1 MLSILTLR
9 GLLSGT
15 LLTISVLAHA
25 QNTAQGF
32 VFEDRNQNGKKDR
45 SEPGLAQIPVSNGRE
60 VVLTDPT
67 GRYQLPVGLDN
78 ILFVVKPTGYK
89 LPVNAQ
95 NLPQFFYRHKPNG
108 SPQLKFPGVAPTGPL
123 PKSVDFA
130 LTKQDEPDQYQ
141 ILVFGDPQAYT
152 TEQIAH
158 FDRGVVSELLGK
170 TGNFRFG
177 ISLGD
182 LVGDNPALFGAYN
195 TVIRKLD
202 LPWFQVMGNHD
213 MNHDVKVDSLS
224 DESFEAMYGPNNY
237 AFTQGKV
244 HFIVLDDILYPD
256 SRDQNGYQGGLRPDQ
271 LAFVENDLKHVPKD
285 YLVVL
290 CHHIPLSSEGAGETF
305 RKADRQRLFNAL
317 KDFPH
322 TLSLSAHTHIQ
333 QHFFYGKEDGLDR
346 ANPHHEYNVGTTSG
360 DWYSGENNAQGV
372 PVSTMR
378 DGTPKGYMFLT
389 FNGNQYSFDYR
400 IANQPET
407 YKIGLYAP
415 KAITKGQVGRNYL
428 YANFFQG
435 SKRDSLEYRIGQG
448 LWKPMIRVEEADP
461 GLLGVR
467 YRYDSAEQPLG
478 GTKPS
483 APILSTH
490 LWRAKLGGDLPAG
503 EHTIEVRANDSYGR
517 TFTGNTVFKV
527 VAASAV
533 SEK

>member
-1 MLSILTLR
+1 MLSPNSLR

-15 LLTISVLAHA
+15 LLTISMLA
-25 QNTAQGF
+25 QSKNTVQGF

-45 SEPGLAQIPVSNGRE
+45 AETGIAQVPVSNGRE
-60 VVLTDPT
+60 VVLTDPN

-78 ILFVVKPTGYK
+78 ILFVIKPSGYK
-89 LPVNAQ
+89 LPVNSQ
-95 NLPQFFYRHKPNG
+95 NLPQFYYRHKPKG
-108 SPQLKFPGVAPTGPL
+108 SPQLKFAGVSPTGPL

-130 LTKQDEPDQYQ
+130 LTKQVEPDTYQ

-152 TEQIAH
+152 PEQIQH
-158 FDRGVVSELLGK
+158 FDRGVVSELTGK
-170 TGNFRFG
+170 TANFRFG

-182 LVGDNPALFGAYN
+182 LVGDNPTLFGAYN

-213 MNHDVKVDSLS
+213 MNYDVKADSLS

-244 HFIVLDDILYPD
+244 HFMVLDDILYPD
-256 SRDQNGYQGGLRPDQ
+256 PRDQGGYQGGLRPDQ
-271 LAFVENDLKHVPKD
+271 LAFIENDLKFVPKD
-285 YLVVL
+285 LLVVL
-290 CHHIPLSSEGAGETF
+290 CHHIPLFSEGGNETF
-305 RKADRQRLFNAL
+305 RKTDRQRLFNVL

-333 QHFFYGKEDGLDR
+333 QHFFHGKEVGFDR
-346 ANPHHEYNVGTTSG
+346 ATPHHEYNVGTTSG

-378 DGTPKGYMFLT
+378 DGTPKGYLFLT

-400 IANQPET
+400 IAGQPEM
-407 YKIGLYAP
+407 YKLGLYAP
-415 KAITKGQVGRNYL
+415 KAIVKGQVGRNDL

-448 LWKPMIRVEEADP
+448 DWKAMTRVDEADP

-467 YRYDSAEQPLG
+467 FKYDSAEQPLM

-490 LWRAKLGGDLPAG
+490 LWKARLSGDLAVG
-503 EHTIEVRANDSYGR
+503 EHTIEVRARDFYGR
-517 TFTGNTVFKV
+517 TFTGNTVFRV
-527 VAASAV
+527 VAPSV
-533 SEK
+533 ISEK

>member
-1 MLSILTLR
+1 MHLSHSHR
-9 GLLSGT
+9 GLLAAT
-15 LLTISVLAHA
+15 LLTCSTLAQA
-25 QNTAQGF
+25 QNMAQG
-32 VFEDRNQNGKKDR
+32 VVYDDRNQNGKKDR
-45 SEPGLAQIPVSNGRE
+45 TETGLARVAVSNGRE
-60 VVLTDPT
+60 VVLTDPN
-67 GRYQLPVGLDN
+67 GRYQLPVGADN
-78 ILFVVKPTGYK
+78 ILFVIKPSGYK

-95 NLPQFFYRHKPNG
+95 NLPQFYYRHKPQG
-108 SPQLKFPGVAPTGPL
+108 SPSLKFAGVAPTGPL

-152 TEQIAH
+152 TEQISH
-158 FDRGVVSELLGK
+158 FDRGVVSELQGK

-182 LVGDNPALFGAYN
+182 LVGDNPTLFGAYN

-213 MNHDVKVDSLS
+213 MNYDVKADSLS

-237 AFTQGKV
+237 AFTHGKV

-256 SRDQNGYQGGLRPDQ
+256 PRDGAGYQGGLRPDQ
-271 LAFVENDLKHVPKD
+271 LAFIENDLKHVAKD
-285 YLVVL
+285 HLVVL
-290 CHHIPLSSEGAGETF
+290 CHHIPLFNEGAGESF
-305 RKADRQRLFNAL
+305 RNADRQRLFSIL

-333 QHFFYGKEDGLDR
+333 QHYYFGKEDGLER
-346 ANPHHEYNVGTTSG
+346 ATPHHEYNVGTTSG

-378 DGTPKGYMFLT
+378 DGTPKGYLFLT

-400 IANQPET
+400 VAGQPET
-407 YKIGLYAP
+407 LKIGLYAP
-415 KAITKGQVGRNYL
+415 KAITKGQVGRNDL

-435 SKRDSLEYRIGQG
+435 SKQDKLEYRIGQG
-448 LWKPMIRVEEADP
+448 AWKPMNRVEEADP

-467 YRYDSAEQPLG
+467 YRYDSAEQPLA

-483 APILSTH
+483 APIISTH

-503 EHTIEVRANDSYGR
+503 EHTIEVRALDQYGR
-517 TFTGNTVFKV
+517 TFTGTTVFKV
-527 VAASAV
+527 VEPVLKA
-533 SEK
+533 EK